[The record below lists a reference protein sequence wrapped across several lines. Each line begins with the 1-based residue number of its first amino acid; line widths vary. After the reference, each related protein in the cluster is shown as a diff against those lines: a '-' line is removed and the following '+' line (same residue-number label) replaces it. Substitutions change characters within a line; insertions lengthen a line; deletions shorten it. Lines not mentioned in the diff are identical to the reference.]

1 MLMTNFIRNDKQK
14 YLEALRIYKEQTGD
28 QSLYVDNNAYLRNGR
43 KDEGM
48 CALRCTEMKDLSEFW
63 KIYEYVKSA

>member
-48 CALRCTEMKDLSEFW
+48 CALR
-63 KIYEYVKSA
+63 